1 MKIDTTFRLPQREI
15 SKRVLLKELK
25 VTSISTL
32 LQSINVLYCGQD
44 SLRPTLR
51 SILEGI
57 VAFHGYLVPH
67 DVPLVKPSGKS
78 PPKTETFPAIL
89 YCKSVSTYC

>member
-1 MKIDTTFRLPQREI
+1 MC
-15 SKRVLLKELK
+15 
-25 VTSISTL
+25 
-32 LQSINVLYCGQD
+32 CGQD

-51 SILEGI
+51 SVLEGI
-57 VAFHGYLVPH
+57 VAFHGCFVPR

-89 YCKSVSTYC
+89 YCKSVSCIFLGVGLVNNKNSMSQYIMSNYYDN